1 MTRTGVAAIVGGAI
15 ALAGCYR
22 GGAHTVSTAEL
33 RPQDGW
39 QVVGGVPLIRQPS
52 EHDCGSA
59 ALAMVLRR
67 WGIPAD
73 AAQVGRATGVPGQP
87 VAAGALRD
95 EARRQGLQA
104 FLIQGEMGDLQRE
117 IGWNRPVLVGLIQ
130 RYSNNRAYAHYEVVV
145 GINARSQQLLLLDP
159 GNGMREDAMSSF
171 GKEWEG
177 AGRLALVVA
186 PR

>member
-1 MTRTGVAAIVGGAI
+1 MNRTPAAAILGGAI

-22 GGAHTVSTAEL
+22 GGAHSVSAADL
-33 RPQDGW
+33 RAQDGW
-39 QVVGGVPLIRQPS
+39 QLVDGVPLIRQPS
-52 EHDCGSA
+52 EHECGPA

-73 AAQVGRATGVPGQP
+73 VGQVARLTGGAGQP
-87 VAAGALRD
+87 AAAGALRD
-95 EARRQGLQA
+95 EARRRGLQA
-104 FLIQGEMGDLQRE
+104 FLIQGEVADLERE
-117 IGWNRPVLVGLIQ
+117 IGSRRPVLVGLIQ
-130 RYSNNRAYAHYEVVV
+130 RYSNDRAYAHYEVVV
-145 GINARSQQLLLLDP
+145 GINPRTQQLLLLDP

-177 AGRLALVVA
+177 AGRLALVVG

>member
-1 MTRTGVAAIVGGAI
+1 VNRTGAAAILGGAL

-22 GGAHTVSTAEL
+22 GGAHSVSPTAL
-33 RPQDGW
+33 RAQDGW
-39 QVVGGVPLIRQPS
+39 QLVEGVPLVRQTS
-52 EHDCGSA
+52 EHECGPA

-73 AAQVGRATGVPGQP
+73 VATLTRSTGGAGQP

-95 EARRQGLQA
+95 EARRQGLHA
-104 FLIQGEMGDLQRE
+104 FLIQGDVADLQRE

-130 RYSNNRAYAHYEVVV
+130 RYSNNRALAHYEVVV
-145 GINARSQQLLLLDP
+145 GINPRSHQLLLMDP
-159 GNGMREDAMSSF
+159 GNGIREDAMSSF

-177 AGRLALVVA
+177 AGRLTLVVG
-186 PR
+186 PL